1 VTALPR
7 DRSAVPIEP
16 VWPVAPTPLPSHP
29 RPTRSIDEVLAEAR
43 SGLIRLTPW
52 QARRAHAAD
61 GALLVDIRP
70 AAQRADEGALP
81 EAVVIERNVLEWR
94 LDPASESRLAYA
106 AYDLQVIVVCQQG
119 YSSSL
124 AAAALQ
130 DLGIWRATD
139 LIGGYHAW
147 RSAGFAAD

>member
-1 VTALPR
+1 
-7 DRSAVPIEP
+7 
-16 VWPVAPTPLPSHP
+16 
-29 RPTRSIDEVLAEAR
+29 
-43 SGLIRLTPW
+43 
-52 QARRAHAAD
+52 
-61 GALLVDIRP
+61 
-70 AAQRADEGALP
+70 
-81 EAVVIERNVLEWR
+81 VVIERNVLEWR